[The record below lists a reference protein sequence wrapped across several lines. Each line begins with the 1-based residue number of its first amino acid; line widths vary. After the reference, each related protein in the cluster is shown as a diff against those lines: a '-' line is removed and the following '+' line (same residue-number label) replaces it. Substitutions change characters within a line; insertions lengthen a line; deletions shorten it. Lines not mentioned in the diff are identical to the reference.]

1 MPEKLTYIKY
11 NEYDNNTKQ
20 LYSYLKSST
29 DLSPIAIAGILGNF
43 IHETTGGSGINP
55 NAQNSKDGG
64 YGFAQ
69 WTFSRRDNLINFAK
83 QHNMDYR
90 DLRTQTKFFIHE
102 LNSPQFKKAK
112 QSLENAKTI
121 EEATKNFYLNFESMG
136 RTDDSLEK
144 RIKYAKSI
152 DPSYSK
158 NYDDSNIDPS
168 YSLNNDENIDPAYS
182 KSFWYDK
189 VDIGKNNS
197 GLKDNTFAVLSILK
211 QKFPDLKVTS
221 TLRNSSQSIGKNS
234 KTSRHNVGEAFDI
247 SHTNKNVYDYL
258 NSYEGL
264 NLLNRYGLGVLDET
278 NPETMKKTGAT
289 GPHFHIGADSTL
301 VSTTRN
307 KLSSFKGVDVNKD
320 ETNPY
325 TPYTSEFSDVSAN
338 ELLSSF
344 NSLKESIDKKNEQDY
359 IKQKNEE
366 LRNNLIKKQQERD
379 FLLAQALSVNLPFV
393 ERKY

>member
-1 MPEKLTYIKY
+1 MPEKLTYNKY

-20 LYSYLKSST
+20 LYNYLKSST
-29 DLSPIAIAGILGNF
+29 DLSPIAIAGVLGNF
-43 IHETTGGSGINP
+43 IHETTGGNGINP

-69 WTFSRRDNLINFAK
+69 WTFSRRDNLLNFAK
-83 QHNMDYR
+83 QYNMDYR
-90 DLRTQTKFFIHE
+90 DLRTQAKFFIHE

-112 QSLENAKTI
+112 KSSMNSKTI
-121 EEATKNFYLNFESMG
+121 KEAAKNFYLNFESMG
-136 RTDDSLEK
+136 RTDNSLEN
-144 RIKYAKSI
+144 RIKYARSI
-152 DPSYSK
+152 DPGYSK
-158 NYDDSNIDPS
+158 NNNSNIDPG
-168 YSLNNDENIDPAYS
+168 YS
-182 KSFWYDK
+182 KNFWYDNIN
-189 VDIGKNNS
+189 IGKNDS

-211 QKFPDLKVTS
+211 QKFPDLKITS

>member
-1 MPEKLTYIKY
+1 MPEKLTYNKY

-20 LYSYLKSST
+20 LYNYLKSST
-29 DLSPIAIAGILGNF
+29 DLSPIAIAGVLGNF
-43 IHETTGGSGINP
+43 IHETTGGNGINP

-69 WTFSRRDNLINFAK
+69 WTFSRRDNLLNFAK
-83 QHNMDYR
+83 QYNIDYR
-90 DLRTQTKFFIHE
+90 DLRTQAKFFIHE

-112 QSLENAKTI
+112 ESLMNSKTI

-136 RTDDSLEK
+136 RTDNSLEK
-144 RIKYAKSI
+144 RIKYARSI
-152 DPSYSK
+152 DPGYSKEYNDNIDPGYSK
-158 NYDDSNIDPS
+158 N
-168 YSLNNDENIDPAYS
+168 
-182 KSFWYDK
+182 FWYDNIN
-189 VDIGKNNS
+189 IGKNDS

-211 QKFPDLKVTS
+211 QKFPDLKITS

-278 NPETMKKTGAT
+278 DPETMKKTGAT

-301 VSTTRN
+301 VSTTKN
-307 KLSSFKGVDVNKD
+307 KLSYFNG
-320 ETNPY
+320 TNTNNNAY
-325 TPYTSEFSDVSAN
+325 NSQFSDVNSQAYQEYVNMMKEQLQKKDDEDKAN
-338 ELLSSF
+338 
-344 NSLKESIDKKNEQDY
+344 KENEA
-359 IKQKNEE
+359 I
-366 LRNNLIKKQQERD
+366 RNNLVKKQQERD

>member
-1 MPEKLTYIKY
+1 MPEKLTYNKY

-152 DPSYSK
+152 EPYNYTEENISNENIPWKWALKSNNTSVENLNNNIKRYLNTLEQEYQNLILATAGSDGSHATNSRHYNNNAVDLRFNEKLYNRIKNDPNRLKYGLVLINPNHGNAPHIHLSYGNGSENK
-158 NYDDSNIDPS
+158 MDVWVDPFSEEAKKITNNNIFYNNEYNNEYNDNETHTPMASGLDSN
-168 YSLNNDENIDPAYS
+168 AYQE
-182 KSFWYDK
+182 Y
-189 VDIGKNNS
+189 
-197 GLKDNTFAVLSILK
+197 
-211 QKFPDLKVTS
+211 VTM
-221 TLRNSSQSIGKNS
+221 I
-234 KTSRHNVGEAFDI
+234 
-247 SHTNKNVYDYL
+247 
-258 NSYEGL
+258 
-264 NLLNRYGLGVLDET
+264 
-278 NPETMKKTGAT
+278 
-289 GPHFHIGADSTL
+289 
-301 VSTTRN
+301 
-307 KLSSFKGVDVNKD
+307 KD
-320 ETNPY
+320 E
-325 TPYTSEFSDVSAN
+325 
-338 ELLSSF
+338 
-344 NSLKESIDKKNEQDY
+344 LKKKDEEEKAKQEAEQV
-359 IKQKNEE
+359 
-366 LRNNLIKKQQERD
+366 RNNLIKKQQERD
-379 FLLAQALSVNLPFV
+379 YLLAQTLSAKLPFI
-393 ERKY
+393 ERNY